1 MKSWY
6 SLWLWAV
13 RLLYKSTLWVR
24 HVVYVG
30 VWIIN
35 YLPYLIVLFWYC
47 EGQAFSLHGHFRI
60 CLNMKLGLGVLVWS
74 MMMLLLHGD
83 VLAWITHVKHG
94 FIETLVT
101 CELWLYLRGTNSCI
115 DEIHVAIYMGVIL
128 KICNLFWNSIIIVKL
143 RNR

>member
-60 CLNMKLGLGVLVWS
+60 CLYMKLGLGVL
-74 MMMLLLHGD
+74 D
-83 VLAWITHVKHG
+83 VVHDDVTFAWWCTCMDHTRG
-94 FIETLVT
+94 AWFYWNT